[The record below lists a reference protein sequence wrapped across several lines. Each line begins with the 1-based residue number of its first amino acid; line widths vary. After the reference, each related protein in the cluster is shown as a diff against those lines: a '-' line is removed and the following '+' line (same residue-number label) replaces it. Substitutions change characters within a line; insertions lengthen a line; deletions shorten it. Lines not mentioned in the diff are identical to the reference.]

1 MTEDSDTGQPWASTA
16 PLAVPT
22 HTEPVVPPAGVL
34 QPQPNPAYLSEDDD
48 GMDYA
53 GASDAPQA
61 STGPSAG
68 LGGADRAAAPL
79 AVAAA
84 AAAPGERRTGEL
96 GAAAPAADGNEV
108 QEPVSAVDATVGFL
122 KRTLFFLFLLGVSQM
137 AINVAYTYLT
147 GEDATQ
153 TLLSVLSPILVTIG
167 YVGVRSRSQITI
179 MVWLCIQS
187 CTLCCSIMAL
197 VALLAAIVS
206 YASPVDSGSNSQDLT
221 PTHDKSPDE
230 RTDAALGVAEI
241 FIAIASFLLQSMAC
255 MMGLRLNGLLSAPA
269 TGTLTQ
275 ATLTI
280 NWPAFA
286 GGMAAASGGR
296 HLSRYM
302 TALGDQ
308 IPFAAPYQANA
319 DNDADDAAGVTPECA
334 PLLALPPPAPITVYG
349 PGSQLLGLADATW
362 QQAADPLLIPDS
374 RMGEYFAAKSASHAP
389 ATPDVA
395 AASNDTGLVPALE
408 SEPFGD
414 DDDDGVSPYCSF
426 AVAAS

>member
-1 MTEDSDTGQPWASTA
+1 
-16 PLAVPT
+16 
-22 HTEPVVPPAGVL
+22 
-34 QPQPNPAYLSEDDD
+34 
-48 GMDYA
+48 
-53 GASDAPQA
+53 
-61 STGPSAG
+61 
-68 LGGADRAAAPL
+68 
-79 AVAAA
+79 
-84 AAAPGERRTGEL
+84 
-96 GAAAPAADGNEV
+96 
-108 QEPVSAVDATVGFL
+108 
-122 KRTLFFLFLLGVSQM
+122 M

-302 TALGDQ
+302 TA
-308 IPFAAPYQANA
+308 NA

-414 DDDDGVSPYCSF
+414 DDDDL
-426 AVAAS
+426 VANTSRFDQI